1 MNLRAGGGKG
11 SRWRGIKDAKG
22 AKRALS
28 TSATVVLRAERGQ
41 GRQRKF
47 VPSAAKEAGRR
58 TILKFLMARPRS
70 LGSSGHV
77 LYHLSVAL

>member
-1 MNLRAGGGKG
+1 
-11 SRWRGIKDAKG
+11 
-22 AKRALS
+22 
-28 TSATVVLRAERGQ
+28 VVLRAERGQ
-41 GRQRKF
+41 WRQRKF